1 MKTNSPLFGAALIA
15 VSAASFGAM
24 AIFARAAYASGANVS
39 GVLWVRFTLA
49 GALLAA
55 MTLLSG
61 RRFPRGRQLAVA
73 AAMGG
78 IGYVGQAMAYFS
90 ALNYASAGLVALL
103 LYLYPVL
110 VTVLAALFLG
120 EHMSWRKAALLTLSF
135 AGTALTIGSGS
146 GSALGIALGIAA
158 ALIYSVYITVGS
170 RFLRGTDSIGI
181 SAVVCL
187 SAALVLSGIA
197 GFSEPRFPADATG
210 WAALAAIAVVSTVIA
225 IFTFFAGLQ
234 RIGASRASILS
245 TLEPVVTIVLAAAF
259 LGEAVLPLQ
268 IAGGAMIL
276 VAAALVAR

>member
-1 MKTNSPLFGAALIA
+1 
-15 VSAASFGAM
+15 M

-39 GVLWVRFTLA
+39 GILWVRFTLA
-49 GALLAA
+49 GVLLAA
-55 MTLLSG
+55 MTMASG

-90 ALNYASAGLVALL
+90 ALNHASAGLVALL

-110 VTVLAALFLG
+110 VTLLAAVFLG
-120 EHMSWRKAALLTLSF
+120 EHLDWRKGALLALSF

-146 GSALGIALGIAA
+146 GSVTGVALGIAA

-170 RFLRGTDSIGI
+170 HFLRGADSVGI

-197 GFSEPRFPADATG
+197 GFAEPRFPADAPG
-210 WAALAAIAVVSTVIA
+210 WLALAAIAVVSTVVA

-234 RIGASRASILS
+234 RIGASRAAILS
-245 TLEPVVTIVLAAAF
+245 TLEPVVTIVLAALF
-259 LGEAVLPLQ
+259 LDEAVLPLQ
-268 IAGGAMIL
+268 LAGGAMIL
-276 VAAALVAR
+276 LAAALVAR